1 MLEPSSHLWAQS
13 QGRAVVRTS
22 LFPDLARLGLQW
34 PHVKAQFTCRTT
46 QSVHK
51 LRNSLASTTW
61 NLKHLSLAGLATPN
75 GLWADW
81 RATATEVRLAPQLL
95 GSPQPFR
102 LGRDANPPVM
112 EVTQGIRVIWDTDW
126 ERGRSRR
133 DRCVGWARMLR
144 LGAAEASGEGNPAA
158 PWLLVAP
165 GTCPRHPR
173 LGCPSGSWSLWLL
186 SLCPPYVVG
195 HKSSVSLCCHSGH
208 PAAACN
214 FRSVSS
220 SGKILG
226 TQIPPGYGW

>member
-13 QGRAVVRTS
+13 QGLAVVRTS
-22 LFPDLARLGLQW
+22 LFPDLARLGLQC
-34 PHVKAQFTCRTT
+34 PHIKAQFTCQTT

-81 RATATEVRLAPQLL
+81 GATVTEVRLAPQLL

-102 LGRDANPPVM
+102 LRRDANPPVM
-112 EVTQGIRVIWDTDW
+112 EVTQGRRVIWDTDW

-144 LGAAEASGEGNPAA
+144 LGAAEASGEGSPAA

-165 GTCPRHPR
+165 GTCPRHPG
-173 LGCPSGSWSLWLL
+173 LGCRSGSCPSVLL
-186 SLCPPYVVG
+186 TL
-195 HKSSVSLCCHSGH
+195 
-208 PAAACN
+208 
-214 FRSVSS
+214 
-220 SGKILG
+220 
-226 TQIPPGYGW
+226 